1 MRLAGLGARE
11 RAAALVLGALLA
23 ILAIAAPGFFSPDN
37 LRDILMANAAVL
49 IIALGMTLVVLTGE
63 VDVSVGATFAVCAV
77 VAGTLARDGLGMPA
91 AVAAAIF
98 VGAAIGFLNGAL
110 VGAMG
115 LPSIVV
121 TLAMLAILRDGL
133 RWITEGAWVRDLPS
147 AFQWF
152 GFDQVTGRII
162 VIGSAV
168 ILTAL
173 AGWLLRSIAAGR
185 AIYATGSNR
194 ESAHL
199 AGLAPTAVIVS
210 VFVACG
216 VLTAIAAV
224 LNAVRFAEVQGAV
237 IGGLELK
244 VIAAVIVGGVAI
256 RGGRGSIAG
265 ALLGVALLGTIGTG
279 LTFLG
284 ISAYWERALQG
295 AIILAAIASDR
306 LTAGRARGQA

>member
-173 AGWLLRSIAAGR
+173 AGWLLRSIAGGR

-265 ALLGVALLGTIGTG
+265 AVLGVALLGTIGTG

-306 LTAGRARGQA
+306 LTAGRARSQA

>member
-173 AGWLLRSIAAGR
+173 AGWLLRSIAGGR

-265 ALLGVALLGTIGTG
+265 AVLGVALLGTIGTG

>member
-91 AVAAAIF
+91 AIAAAIV

-152 GFDQVTGRII
+152 GFDQVAGRSI
-162 VIGSAV
+162 VIGAAV

-173 AGWLLRSIAAGR
+173 AGWLLSRVAAGR

-194 ESAHL
+194 DSAHL
-199 AGLAPTAVIVS
+199 AGLAPKVVIVS

-265 ALLGVALLGTIGTG
+265 TVLGVALLGTIGTG

-306 LTAGRARGQA
+306 LTAERARGQA

>member
-91 AVAAAIF
+91 AVTAAIF
-98 VGAAIGFLNGAL
+98 VGATIGFLNGAL

-173 AGWLLRSIAAGR
+173 AGWLLRSIAGGR

-265 ALLGVALLGTIGTG
+265 AVLGVALLGTIGTG

-306 LTAGRARGQA
+306 LTAGRARSQA